1 MAQSCPTLCDPMD
14 HSLPGSSVHGIFQ
27 ARVLEWVAISFSR
40 VIFPTQG
47 SNLGLLHLRQT
58 LYHLSHQGSPRK
70 LKTFSNLVGLLWWSM
85 CSNVLLIFLLNILKK
100 FFAPSLISWIIF
112 KVTIS
117 YKRPHQ
123 SASLGVW
130 SGNRKSP
137 SYLEGESL
145 IQRIIS

>member
-14 HSLPGSSVHGIFQ
+14 HGLPGSSVHGIFQ
-27 ARVLEWVAISFSR
+27 TRVLEWVAISFSR

-47 SNLGLLHLRQT
+47 SNLGLVHLRQT
-58 LYHLSHQGSPRK
+58 LYRLSHQESPRK

-85 CSNVLLIFLLNILKK
+85 CSNVLLIFLLNFKK
-100 FFAPSLISWIIF
+100 IFFAPSLISWIIF

-123 SASLGVW
+123 STSLGVW
-130 SGNRKSP
+130 SGNIENPQVTWKERV
-137 SYLEGESL
+137 
-145 IQRIIS
+145 